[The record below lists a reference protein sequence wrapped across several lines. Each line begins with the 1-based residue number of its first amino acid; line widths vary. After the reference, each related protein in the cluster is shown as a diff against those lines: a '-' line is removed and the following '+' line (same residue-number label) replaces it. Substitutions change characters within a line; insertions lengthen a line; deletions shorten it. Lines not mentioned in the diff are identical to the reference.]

1 LVDSFDK
8 FCAAE
13 SIGCQV
19 FQNRLPSNEELT
31 RAWSAPRSEEDRRK
45 YASFVAWIDKT
56 PAAAG
61 GLTMADHV
69 VRLWGAATLPELRR
83 RGGYR
88 SLVGAR
94 LQEGHSRGANL
105 AIVTARV
112 ETSGPI
118 LQKMGFRHVGI
129 TKQYQLGL

>member
-1 LVDSFDK
+1 
-8 FCAAE
+8 
-13 SIGCQV
+13 
-19 FQNRLPSNEELT
+19 
-31 RAWSAPRSEEDRRK
+31 
-45 YASFVAWIDKT
+45 
-56 PAAAG
+56 
-61 GLTMADHV
+61 MADHV
-69 VRLWGAATLPELRR
+69 VRLWGTATLPELRR

-118 LQKMGFRHVGI
+118 LQKMGFRHRDHQAVPARI
-129 TKQYQLGL
+129 VVISNQ